1 MLELILGGYGFLVW
15 LVFIKLKLLPWN
27 IRSQVGAATGALV
40 LAAALILTINV
51 VAPSSSDVRVIN
63 FVSEIVPRV
72 QGTVTRVAVEG
83 NTMVKKGD
91 VLLQID
97 DTPYRLK
104 VKELQAKLADAT
116 SSARTLWQDHDAAR
130 SDVLA
135 AQANLELMNKRLN
148 EATRLAG
155 AGAGNQYDVENFDTE
170 VKKAK
175 AALATA
181 RSAEA
186 RAQIKLESVVGPDI
200 ASVAQ
205 IKAQLE
211 AAQYDVDS
219 TVIRAPAD
227 GYAVNVAVRPGNY
240 LMSLPFRPAMSFVER
255 EQRILAFYDQN
266 ELRFVKPGQK
276 AELAL
281 KPLPGKLVYAKV
293 DSIVWANA
301 QGQMMQSGAVP
312 NTPPEVLQAPP
323 PQKYAVKLT
332 PVRHDGGE
340 IPYIPM
346 GARGVGAIYTDKV
359 EPMHLLRMVMVRAQS
374 ILNYVVL
381 KLH

>member
-1 MLELILGGYGFLVW
+1 MLELILGGYALLIW

-27 IRSQVGAATGALV
+27 IKSQVGAATGALV
-40 LAAALILTINV
+40 LAASLILTINV
-51 VAPSSSDVRVIN
+51 VAPTSGDVRAVN

-97 DTPYRLK
+97 DTPYRLR

-116 SSARTLWQDHDAAR
+116 SSAKTLWQDHDAAR
-130 SDVLA
+130 SDVQA
-135 AQANLELMNKRLN
+135 AQANLDLMSKRLN
-148 EATRLAG
+148 EASRLAG
-155 AGAGNQYDVENFDTE
+155 AGAGAQYDVETFDAE

-175 AALATA
+175 AALAVA

-186 RAQIKLESVVGPDI
+186 KAQIRLESVVGTDI

-211 AAQYDVDS
+211 AAQYDVES

-240 LMSLPFRPAMSFVER
+240 LMTLPFRPAMSFVER
-255 EQRILAFYDQN
+255 EQRILAYYDQN
-266 ELRFVKPGQK
+266 ELRYVKPGQK
-276 AELAL
+276 AEIAL
-281 KPLPGKLVYAKV
+281 KTSPGKLVYAQV

-312 NTPPEVLQAPP
+312 NTPAEVLQAPP

-332 PVRHDGGE
+332 PVAHDGRQ
-340 IPYIPM
+340 PPPIPM
-346 GARGVGAIYTDKV
+346 GARGVGAIYTDKA

-374 ILNYVVL
+374 KLNYLVL

>member
-1 MLELILGGYGFLVW
+1 MLELILGGYALLIW

-40 LAAALILTINV
+40 LVASLVLTINV
-51 VAPSSSDVRVIN
+51 VAPISSDVRAVN

-72 QGTVTRVAVEG
+72 QGTVTHVAVEG

-91 VLLQID
+91 VLLRID

-116 SSARTLWQDHDAAR
+116 SSAKTLWQDHDAAR

-135 AQANLELMNKRLN
+135 AQANLDLMSKRLS
-148 EATRLAG
+148 EAGELAG
-155 AGAGNQYDVENFDTE
+155 AGAGAQYDVESFDAE

-175 AALATA
+175 AAVAAA

-186 RAQIKLESVVGPDI
+186 KARIRLESVVGPDI

-211 AAQYDVDS
+211 AAQYDVES
-219 TVIRAPAD
+219 TVIRAPSD

-240 LMSLPFRPAMSFVER
+240 LMTLPFRPAMSFVER
-255 EQRILAFYDQN
+255 EQRILAYYDQN

-276 AELAL
+276 AEIAL
-281 KPLPGKLVYAKV
+281 KTAPGKLVHAKV

-312 NTPPEVLQAPP
+312 NTPAEVVQAPP

-332 PVRHDGGE
+332 PVSHDGRE
-340 IPYIPM
+340 PAQIPM
-346 GARGVGAIYTDKV
+346 GARGVGAIYTDKA

-374 ILNYVVL
+374 KLNYLVL

>member
-1 MLELILGGYGFLVW
+1 MLELILGGYALLVW

-40 LAAALILTINV
+40 LAASLVLTINV
-51 VAPSSSDVRVIN
+51 VAPTSGDVRAVN

-116 SSARTLWQDHDAAR
+116 SSAKTLWQDHDTAR

-135 AQANLELMNKRLN
+135 AQANLDLMSKRLN
-148 EATRLAG
+148 EASRLAG
-155 AGAGNQYDVENFDTE
+155 AGAGAQYDVETFDAE

-175 AALATA
+175 AALAAA

-186 RAQIKLESVVGPDI
+186 KAQIRLESVVGPDI

-211 AAQYDVDS
+211 AAQYDVES

-240 LMSLPFRPAMSFVER
+240 LMTLPFRPAMSFVER
-255 EQRILAFYDQN
+255 EQRILAYYDQN
-266 ELRFVKPGQK
+266 ELRYVKPGQK
-276 AELAL
+276 VEIAL
-281 KPLPGKLVYAKV
+281 KTSPGKLVYAKV

-312 NTPPEVLQAPP
+312 NTPAEVLQAPP

-332 PVRHDGGE
+332 PVRHDGDE
-340 IPYIPM
+340 VAPIPM
-346 GARGVGAIYTDKV
+346 GARGVGAIYTDKA

-374 ILNYVVL
+374 KLNYLVL

>member
-1 MLELILGGYGFLVW
+1 MLELILGGYAFLVW

-27 IRSQVGAATGALV
+27 IRTQVGAVTGALV

-51 VAPSSSDVRVIN
+51 VAPTSSDVRVVN

-72 QGTVTRVAVEG
+72 QGSVTRVAVEG
-83 NTMVKKGD
+83 NTPVKKGE

-104 VKELQAKLADAT
+104 VRELEAKLADAT
-116 SSARTLWQDHDAAR
+116 ASAKTLWQDHDAAR

-135 AQANLELMNKRLN
+135 AQADLDLMNKRLN
-148 EATRLAG
+148 EATRLASAG
-155 AGAGNQYDVENFDTE
+155 AGAQYDVESFQAE
-170 VKKAK
+170 VKKAT
-175 AALATA
+175 AALAGA

-186 RAQIKLESVVGPDI
+186 KAQIKLAGVVGPDI

-205 IKAQLE
+205 IKAQLD
-211 AAQYDVDS
+211 AARYDLAS

-240 LMSLPFRPAMSFVER
+240 LTSLPFRPAMSFVES
-255 EQRILAFYDQN
+255 EQRILAYYDQN

-276 AELAL
+276 AEIAL
-281 KPLPGKLVYAKV
+281 KTSPGQLVHAKV

-312 NTPPEVLQAPP
+312 NAPPEVQTAPP
-323 PQKYAVKLT
+323 PQKYAVRLS
-332 PVRHDGGE
+332 PVPHDDAE

-346 GARGVGAIYTDKV
+346 GARGVGAIYTDKA

-374 ILNYVVL
+374 ILNYLVL

>member
-1 MLELILGGYGFLVW
+1 MLELILGGYALLVW

-40 LAAALILTINV
+40 LAAGLILTINV
-51 VAPSSSDVRVIN
+51 VAPTSSDVRAVN

-83 NTMVKKGD
+83 NTLVRKGD

-116 SSARTLWQDHDAAR
+116 ASAKTLWQDHDAAR

-135 AQANLELMNKRLN
+135 AQANLDLMSKRLD
-148 EATRLAG
+148 EAGQLAG
-155 AGAGNQYDVENFDTE
+155 AGAGSQYDVEAFDAE

-175 AALATA
+175 AALAAA

-186 RAQIKLESVVGPDI
+186 KAQIRLEGVVGPDV

-211 AAQYDVDS
+211 AAQYDLES

-227 GYAVNVAVRPGNY
+227 GYAINVAVRPGNY
-240 LMSLPFRPAMSFVER
+240 LMTLPFRPAMSFVER
-255 EQRILAFYDQN
+255 EQRILAYYDQN
-266 ELRFVKPGQK
+266 ELRYVKPGQK
-276 AELAL
+276 AEIAF
-281 KPLPGKLVYAKV
+281 KTSPGKLVYAKV
-293 DSIVWANA
+293 DSVVWANA

-312 NTPPEVLQAPP
+312 NTPAEVSQAPA

-332 PVRHDGGE
+332 PVAHDGRQ
-340 IPYIPM
+340 PLPIPM
-346 GARGVGAIYTDKV
+346 GARGAGAIYTDKA

-374 ILNYVVL
+374 KLNYLVL

>member
-1 MLELILGGYGFLVW
+1 MLELILGGYALLIW

-27 IRSQVGAATGALV
+27 IRTQVGAATGALV
-40 LAAALILTINV
+40 LAAVLILTINV

-83 NTMVKKGD
+83 NTMVKKGG

-135 AQANLELMNKRLN
+135 AQANLDLMNKRLS
-148 EATRLAG
+148 ESTRLAS
-155 AGAGNQYDVENFDTE
+155 AGAGNQYDVESFDAE

-175 AALATA
+175 AGLAAA

-186 RAQIKLESVVGPDI
+186 KARIRLEGVVGPDI

-205 IKAQLE
+205 IKAQIE

-240 LMSLPFRPAMSFVER
+240 LMSMPFRPALSFVEH

-266 ELRFVKPGQK
+266 ELRYVKPGQK
-276 AELAL
+276 AEIAF
-281 KPLPGKLVYAKV
+281 KSSPGKLVYAKV

-301 QGQMMQSGAVP
+301 QGQMIQSGAVP
-312 NTPPEVLQAPP
+312 NTPSETLHAAP

-332 PVRHDGGE
+332 PVPHDGE
-340 IPYIPM
+340 AVPDVPM
-346 GARGVGAIYTDKV
+346 GARGGGAIYTDKA

-374 ILNYVVL
+374 KLNYLVL

>member
-1 MLELILGGYGFLVW
+1 MLELILGGYALLVW

-40 LAAALILTINV
+40 LAASLILTINV
-51 VAPSSSDVRVIN
+51 VAPTSSDVRAVN

-116 SSARTLWQDHDAAR
+116 SSAKTLWQDHDAAR

-135 AQANLELMNKRLN
+135 AQANLDLMSKRLS
-148 EATRLAG
+148 EASRLAG
-155 AGAGNQYDVENFDTE
+155 AGAGAQYDVETFDAE

-175 AALATA
+175 AALAAA

-186 RAQIKLESVVGPDI
+186 KAQIRLESVVGPDI

-211 AAQYDVDS
+211 AAQYDVES

-240 LMSLPFRPAMSFVER
+240 LMTLPFRPAMSFVER
-255 EQRILAFYDQN
+255 EQRILAYYDQN
-266 ELRFVKPGQK
+266 ELRYVKPGQK
-276 AELAL
+276 AEIAL
-281 KPLPGKLVYAKV
+281 KTSPGKLVYAKV

-312 NTPPEVLQAPP
+312 NTPAEVLQAPP

-332 PVRHDGGE
+332 PVRHDGDE
-340 IPYIPM
+340 VAPIPM
-346 GARGVGAIYTDKV
+346 GARGVGAIYTDKA

-374 ILNYVVL
+374 KLNYLVL